1 MKITR
6 CWYCGEFTTT
16 DEALVAKGSSRG
28 RLFCLDCKGKFES
41 KRTANKELYIAQK
54 VEVTLERAIRI
65 LEKQQNLK
73 FDFDLYYEPFIVVS
87 DFFRKDPLKFESA
100 HEIAACVELLRN
112 EIKVKTQQNV
122 GRKRVDFILTDLKV
136 ALEIDGGLHR
146 FSIGKDSQRDV
157 FILNELNKDE
167 KGWEIVRI
175 PTSFIEQDISK
186 LVPAIK
192 TMYSEKQK
200 LRRKYNGFIP
210 SGYSKSNKMAHL
222 SALNGVLPDYEIETM
237 VKDTVSEEEFLN
249 R

>member
-1 MKITR
+1 MKIRR
-6 CWYCGEFTTT
+6 CWYCDGYTTT
-16 DEALVAKGSSRG
+16 DVGQVAKGSSKG
-28 RLFCLDCKGKFES
+28 RIFCPDCKEKFEAERAEN
-41 KRTANKELYIAQK
+41 KRLYIAQK

-73 FDFDLYYEPFIVVS
+73 FDFDLYYEPFVVVS

-100 HEIAACVELLRN
+100 HEVVACVELLRN
-112 EIKVKTQQNV
+112 EIKVKTQQRV
-122 GRKRVDFILTDLKV
+122 GRKRIDFILTDLKV

-157 FILNELNKDE
+157 FILNELNKDG

-175 PTSFIEQDISK
+175 PTSFIEQDVSK

-210 SGYSKSNKMAHL
+210 TGYSKSNKMAHL
-222 SALNGVLPDYEIETM
+222 SALNGVLPDYEVEEMI
-237 VKDTVSEEEFLN
+237 KDTILEEEDFL